1 MSINATLTAALRP
14 VGPVHADTY
23 EGPEEVYLTFNYN
36 SIPTDYGDDE
46 PSHERFLVQAHLF
59 APSATTPSP
68 YGGPSK
74 RPYTGPGRHGPAW
87 KTPPIRTANTSS
99 LSVKWSK
106 PWGWSRW
113 RNLRST
119 AWTP

>member
-46 PSHERFLVQAHLF
+46 PSHERFLVQAPLF
-59 APSATTPSP
+59 APIGYNTVALRRAVKKALHGAGATWPSMENASDKD
-68 YGGPSK
+68 GQHLVFECEMVEAVG
-74 RPYTGPGRHGPAW
+74 
-87 KTPPIRTANTSS
+87 
-99 LSVKWSK
+99 VE
-106 PWGWSRW
+106 
-113 RNLRST
+113 
-119 AWTP
+119 